1 MNLIT
6 REIFFEISIE
16 NLQKESTENQ
26 VTFRKS
32 TEIVQKQGK
41 YFRNIHS
48 KSSKNTENLQKYIEI
63 NVRK

>member
-26 VTFRKS
+26 VTFRKY

-48 KSSKNTENLQKYIEI
+48 KSSKKNTKIYKNI
-63 NVRK
+63 